1 MKRIILLFIT
11 FICIQ
16 VIAQSDIPNAPVPP
30 KLVNDFTGTFLKDYE
45 IKLLEDKLVA
55 YDDSTSTQIVVV
67 IVDDLKGKTADDY
80 AISLGQKWGVGG
92 KQFNNGIVLLI
103 ATGDKDGNRKYF
115 IATGYGIEASVTD
128 LLADR
133 IGTEILRPQ
142 LQSGNHY
149 AAVSASVEAI
159 EQALAGKYKAPEGYR
174 NRSKGGGMSIFKIIL
189 IIIIV
194 VVIIALMSGGNNNG
208 GRYVS
213 RRGYKDR
220 DSWGGGGWY
229 IPSGGSNWGGGGSSG
244 GGGFGGFG
252 GGGFGGGGAGGSW

>member
-1 MKRIILLFIT
+1 MKKIIFIFLT
-11 FICIQ
+11 LICLQ
-16 VIAQSDIPNAPVPP
+16 VFAQSDIPNAPVPP
-30 KLVNDFTGTFLKDYE
+30 KLVNDFTGTFLKDFE
-45 IKLLEDKLVA
+45 VKLLEDRLVT

-67 IVDDLKGKTADDY
+67 IVDDLKGRTADDY

-92 KQFNNGIVLLI
+92 KQFNNGVVLLI

-115 IATGYGIEASVTD
+115 LATGYGIEASVTD

-133 IGTEILRPQ
+133 IGTEVLRPQ

-149 AAVSASVEAI
+149 AAISATVDAI
-159 EQALAGKYKAPEGYR
+159 QQALAGKYKAPEGYR
-174 NRSKGGGMSIFKIIL
+174 DRSQKSGMGVLGIV
-189 IIIIV
+189 IIIV
-194 VVIIALMSGGNNNG
+194 IVLILLALMSGGNNNG

-229 IPSGGSNWGGGGSSG
+229 IPSGGSSWGGGSSG